1 MISIINH
8 PSLSPS
14 PWPGTG
20 SGRRLWASR
29 RPPEASERRLEAPAS
44 RSSSGSLLEGAEE
57 LHPLTHV
64 VETRTGERGLR
75 ANRGGWAEGGCPPRA
90 PAARAEG
97 DTLADKRGQGL
108 LHRLGVGPFER
119 DHFNGLIRR
128 PKRSLVEPFDE
139 LFDFLEQRL
148 RGVNDQG
155 VGPGV

>member
-1 MISIINH
+1 MSECSRLSNSAWSVGTGQC
-8 PSLSPS
+8 PSVFFIHHSSFLIHHFPSPS

-20 SGRRLWASR
+20 SGRRQWASR
-29 RPPEASERRLEAPAS
+29 RPPEASERRLEAP
-44 RSSSGSLLEGAEE
+44 
-57 LHPLTHV
+57 
-64 VETRTGERGLR
+64 
-75 ANRGGWAEGGCPPRA
+75 PPRA

-128 PKRSLVEPFDE
+128 PKRSLVEPFDQ
-139 LFDFLEQRL
+139 LFVFLAQGL
-148 RGVNDQG
+148 RGGNDQG